1 VREGSLKERPRLA
14 PEEVPVDGE
23 VEGLEEGEAVVE
35 EAAGVVVGTT
45 GAAVVVVGSSAGD
58 EVEDEVELDATAK
71 DEMEE
76 VS

>member
-1 VREGSLKERPRLA
+1 MREGSLKERPRLA

-35 EAAGVVVGTT
+35 EAAGVVGTT
-45 GAAVVVVGSSAGD
+45 GAAVVVVGFFAGD
-58 EVEDEVELDATAK
+58 EVEYEVELDATAE
-71 DEMEE
+71 DEVEE